1 MKNLDNVDKADVLTT
16 IAVYKAY
23 KEFSLISW
31 ALACLAN
38 VVSSH
43 ISVISFWDKNKILFY
58 FPKYSLACQNA

>member
-1 MKNLDNVDKADVLTT
+1 MKNLDNVDEADVLAT

-31 ALACLAN
+31 ALACLTN

-43 ISVISFWDKNKILFY
+43 ISEISF
-58 FPKYSLACQNA
+58 